1 MKKPDVSSVTMR
13 TANINMTNTMANQIT
28 NLTKNKYTRSLFNSE
43 GVSKSSFSNSFNID
57 VRLSSSIKSNNSYG
71 ANPVIAI
78 DIISPDSQ
86 EFLSFIYDYNITN
99 RSSNFYVLYNTFS
112 RFIPFFRKIL
122 PPNNQSRSIST
133 NIFL

>member
-78 DIISPDSQ
+78 DITLPTHKSFCHSFMITISQIEVQIFMCCTTPSVA
-86 EFLSFIYDYNITN
+86 SFH
-99 RSSNFYVLYNTFS
+99 SSEKSFPQTIN
-112 RFIPFFRKIL
+112 PG
-122 PPNNQSRSIST
+122 P
-133 NIFL
+133 